1 MHLSFDVN
9 SPHNV
14 LFLRSMRPPL
24 RPVAP
29 NFYREFLPPNPGGF
43 GNGEGIVGRGTEPP
57 TLDSPKFNRQVAPHP
72 SYPTRVGANA
82 RPVT

>member
-1 MHLSFDVN
+1 MVEI
-9 SPHNV
+9 
-14 LFLRSMRPPL
+14 
-24 RPVAP
+24 
-29 NFYREFLPPNPGGF
+29 FYSLTSLYDT
-43 GNGEGIVGRGTEPP
+43 VGRGTEPP